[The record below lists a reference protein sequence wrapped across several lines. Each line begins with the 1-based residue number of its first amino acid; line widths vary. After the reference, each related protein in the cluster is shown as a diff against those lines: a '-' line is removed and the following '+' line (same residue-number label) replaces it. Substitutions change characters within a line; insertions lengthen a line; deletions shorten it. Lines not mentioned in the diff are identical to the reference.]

1 MPVRIVHWA
10 FFVLLAFQIVTGYIG
25 GEIMEWHEY
34 SGYCMLALVIF
45 RVFWGFAGSTHAR
58 FASFIAGPVAAYRF
72 ARRLFSNQ
80 AVPQVGHNPLGGW
93 MIVALLVD
101 LALQV
106 ATGLFAND
114 GISTEGPLAPMVAVE
129 VSHRLSQFHRWNV
142 HLLVVLSVLHVAAA
156 LFHWLVKKEDLI
168 GAMFTGVKHVP
179 PALLRE
185 RRTGPRATPPR
196 RVASR
201 ESPQSAEFP
210 SGWRAAALMALAV
223 AIVLAI
229 VRAAGWAGYQ

>member
-1 MPVRIVHWA
+1 MPSRMGGQLTTLHYWN
-10 FFVLLAFQIVTGYIG
+10 FNLLLLLAAVHILAVLYHFQI
-25 GEIMEWHEY
+25 M
-34 SGYCMLALVIF
+34 
-45 RVFWGFAGSTHAR
+45 
-58 FASFIAGPVAAYRF
+58 
-72 ARRLFSNQ
+72 
-80 AVPQVGHNPLGGW
+80 
-93 MIVALLVD
+93 
-101 LALQV
+101 
-106 ATGLFAND
+106 
-114 GISTEGPLAPMVAVE
+114 
-129 VSHRLSQFHRWNV
+129 
-142 HLLVVLSVLHVAAA
+142 
-156 LFHWLVKKEDLI
+156 KENLI

-210 SGWRAAALMALAV
+210 SGWRAAALMAVAV